1 LSNGRIG
8 KTSCLKARRIFV
20 SNTPAYDPTD
30 PRYFDEKDLRSE
42 VERIFSLCADC
53 RMCVK
58 YCGSFPKMF
67 NAIDTYCTEEKYAEV
82 DTKKLKSEDVSEVV
96 DLCFQCK
103 LCYIKC
109 PYTPGDH
116 EWAIDF
122 PRLMARAKARQVKQR
137 GVSIGDKFLGNP
149 DLVGKLGTMSSAL
162 ANWANES
169 ALHRQFMQRLLGIHK
184 DKKLPSF
191 ASKTLAS
198 QFSRNKKIPEG
209 EAAAKIAFFSTC
221 YVNYNQ
227 PEIGLDTLEV
237 MAHNNVDVEFAY
249 ERCCGMPLWHNG
261 DMDAATEAAKQNVAN
276 LLRFVEEGRTVVA
289 TNPTCS
295 QMIRVEY
302 PRLLGT
308 DGAKKVASRTLDP
321 MEFLARLA
329 AEGKFKKDF
338 KTSAGSVNYHMPC
351 HLRAQNIGYKSRD
364 VLSFLPNTKV
374 TVIEECSGHD
384 GTWSMKKENFEAS
397 LKWGSR
403 AFRQMAEGEP
413 NVTCSDCP
421 LAAIQ
426 IEQGTGR
433 RPLNPMQI
441 LAKSYRGEPI
451 G

>member
-1 LSNGRIG
+1 MRN
-8 KTSCLKARRIFV
+8 
-20 SNTPAYDPTD
+20 NPAYDPTD
-30 PRYFDEKDLRSE
+30 PRYFDETDLRSE
-42 VERIFSLCADC
+42 VERVFSLCADC

-58 YCGSFPKMF
+58 FCGSFPKMF
-67 NAIDTYCTEEKYAEV
+67 DAVDSYCTDEKYAEV
-82 DTKKLKSEDVSEVV
+82 DAKKLKPQDVNQVV

-116 EWAIDF
+116 DWSIDF
-122 PRLMARAKARQVKQR
+122 PCLMARGKAQQVKQK
-137 GVSIGDKFLGNP
+137 GVSRGDKFLGNP
-149 DLVGKLGTMSSAL
+149 DLVGKLGTLTSPL

-169 ALHRQFMQRLLGIHK
+169 RLHRRFMQTLLGIHK
-184 DKKLPSF
+184 DKKLPPF

-198 QFSRNKKIPEG
+198 QFSSLRKEPQG
-209 EAAAKIAFFSTC
+209 EPTAKIAFFSTC

-227 PEIGLDTLEV
+227 PELGTDTLEV
-237 MAHNNVDVEFAY
+237 MAHNNVDVAFAY

-261 DMDAATEAAKQNVAN
+261 DMDAAIAAARQNVTS
-276 LLRFVEEGRTVVA
+276 LLRFVEESRTIVV

-308 DGAKKVASRTLDP
+308 DEAKRLAGHTMDP

-329 AEGKFKKDF
+329 AEGKLKKDF
-338 KTSAGSVNYHMPC
+338 QTSAGKVNYHMPC
-351 HLRAQNIGYKSRD
+351 HLRAQNIGYKTRD
-364 VLSFLPNTKV
+364 VLSLLPKTKV
-374 TVIEECSGHD
+374 NVIEECSGHD
-384 GTWSMKKENFEAS
+384 GTWSMKKENFENS

-403 AFRQMAEGEP
+403 AFNQMAEGEP

-426 IEQGTGR
+426 IEQGVGR

-441 LAKSYRGEPI
+441 LAKSYRGEPVA
-451 G
+451 

>member
-1 LSNGRIG
+1 VRN
-8 KTSCLKARRIFV
+8 
-20 SNTPAYDPTD
+20 NPAYDPTD
-30 PRYFDEKDLRSE
+30 PRYFDETDLRSE
-42 VERIFSLCADC
+42 VERVFSLCADC

-58 YCGSFPKMF
+58 FCGSFPKMF
-67 NAIDTYCTEEKYAEV
+67 DAVDSYCTDDKYAEV
-82 DTKKLKSEDVSEVV
+82 DAKKLKPQDVNQVV

-116 EWAIDF
+116 DWSIDF
-122 PRLMARAKARQVKQR
+122 PRLMARGKAQQVKQK
-137 GVSIGDKFLGNP
+137 GVSRGDKFLGNP
-149 DLVGKLGTMSSAL
+149 DLVGKLGTLTSPL

-169 ALHRQFMQRLLGIHK
+169 RLHRRFMQTLLGIHK
-184 DKKLPSF
+184 DKKLPPF

-198 QFSRNKKIPEG
+198 QFSSLRKEPQG
-209 EAAAKIAFFSTC
+209 EPTAKIAFFSTC

-227 PEIGLDTLEV
+227 PELGTDTLEV
-237 MAHNNVDVEFAY
+237 MAHNNVDVAFAY

-261 DMDAATEAAKQNVAN
+261 DMDAAIAAARQNVTS
-276 LLRFVEEGRTVVA
+276 LLRFVEENRTIVV

-308 DGAKKVASRTLDP
+308 DEAKRLAGHTMDP

-329 AEGKFKKDF
+329 AEGKLKKDF
-338 KTSAGSVNYHMPC
+338 QTSAGKVNYHMPC
-351 HLRAQNIGYKSRD
+351 HLRAQNIGYKTRD
-364 VLSFLPNTKV
+364 VLSLLPKTKV
-374 TVIEECSGHD
+374 NVIEECSGHD
-384 GTWSMKKENFEAS
+384 GTWSMKKENFENS

-403 AFRQMAEGEP
+403 AFNQMAEGEP

-426 IEQGTGR
+426 IEQGVGR

-441 LAKSYRGEPI
+441 LAKSYRGEPVA
-451 G
+451 

>member
-1 LSNGRIG
+1 MRN
-8 KTSCLKARRIFV
+8 
-20 SNTPAYDPTD
+20 NPAYDPTD
-30 PRYFDEKDLRSE
+30 PRYFDETDLRSE
-42 VERIFSLCADC
+42 VERVFSLCADC

-58 YCGSFPKMF
+58 FCGSFPKMF
-67 NAIDTYCTEEKYAEV
+67 DAVDSYCTDDKYAEV
-82 DTKKLKSEDVSEVV
+82 DAKKLKPQDVNQVV

-116 EWAIDF
+116 DWSIDF
-122 PRLMARAKARQVKQR
+122 PRLMARGKAQQVKQK
-137 GVSIGDKFLGNP
+137 GVSRGDKFLGNP
-149 DLVGKLGTMSSAL
+149 DLVGKLGTLTSPL

-169 ALHRQFMQRLLGIHK
+169 RLHRRFMQTLLGIHK
-184 DKKLPSF
+184 DKKLPPF

-198 QFSRNKKIPEG
+198 QFSSLRKEPQG
-209 EAAAKIAFFSTC
+209 EPTAKIAFFSTC

-227 PEIGLDTLEV
+227 PELGTDTLEV
-237 MAHNNVDVEFAY
+237 MAHNTVDVAFAY

-261 DMDAATEAAKQNVAN
+261 DMDAAIAAARQNVTS
-276 LLRFVEEGRTVVA
+276 LLRFVEESRTIVV

-308 DGAKKVASRTLDP
+308 DEAKRLAGHTMDP

-329 AEGKFKKDF
+329 AEGKLKKDF
-338 KTSAGSVNYHMPC
+338 QTSAGKVNYHMPC
-351 HLRAQNIGYKSRD
+351 HLRAQNIGYKTRD
-364 VLSFLPNTKV
+364 VLSLLPKTKV
-374 TVIEECSGHD
+374 NVIEECSGHD
-384 GTWSMKKENFEAS
+384 GTWSMKKENFENS

-403 AFRQMAEGEP
+403 AFNQMAEGEP

-426 IEQGTGR
+426 IEQGVGR

-441 LAKSYRGEPI
+441 LAKSYRGEPVA
-451 G
+451 

>member
-1 LSNGRIG
+1 MRN
-8 KTSCLKARRIFV
+8 
-20 SNTPAYDPTD
+20 NPAYDPTD
-30 PRYFDEKDLRSE
+30 PRYFDETDLRSE
-42 VERIFSLCADC
+42 VERVFSLCADC

-58 YCGSFPKMF
+58 FCGSFPKMF
-67 NAIDTYCTEEKYAEV
+67 DAVDSYCTDEKYAEV
-82 DTKKLKSEDVSEVV
+82 DAKKLKPHDVNQVV

-116 EWAIDF
+116 DWSIDF
-122 PRLMARAKARQVKQR
+122 PRLMARGKAQQVKQK
-137 GVSIGDKFLGNP
+137 GVSRGDKFLGNP
-149 DLVGKLGTMSSAL
+149 DLVGKLGTLTSPL

-169 ALHRQFMQRLLGIHK
+169 RLHRQFMQSLLGIHK
-184 DKKLPSF
+184 DKKLPPF
-191 ASKTLAS
+191 ASNTLAS
-198 QFSRNKKIPEG
+198 QFSSLRKEPQG
-209 EAAAKIAFFSTC
+209 EPTAKIAFFSTC

-227 PEIGLDTLEV
+227 PELGTDTLEV
-237 MAHNNVDVEFAY
+237 MAHNNVDVAFAY

-261 DMDAATEAAKQNVAN
+261 DMDAAIAAARQNVTS
-276 LLRFVEEGRTVVA
+276 LLRFVEESRTIVV

-308 DGAKKVASRTLDP
+308 DEAKRLAGHTMDP

-329 AEGKFKKDF
+329 AEGKLKKDF
-338 KTSAGSVNYHMPC
+338 QTSAGKVNYHMPC
-351 HLRAQNIGYKSRD
+351 HLRAQNIGYKTRD
-364 VLSFLPNTKV
+364 VLSLLPKTKV
-374 TVIEECSGHD
+374 NVIEECSGHD
-384 GTWSMKKENFEAS
+384 GTWSMKKENFENS

-403 AFRQMAEGEP
+403 AFNQMAEGEP

-426 IEQGTGR
+426 IEQGVGR

-441 LAKSYRGEPI
+441 LAKSYRGEPVA
-451 G
+451 